1 MADKTYLV
9 RLKPRSLALQHI
21 TALRFEIHDEHL
33 MFVGSEGDLAALFP
47 MELVQSGTCCRIAGP
62 QSIRD
67 GTRTG

>member
-33 MFVGSEGDLAALFP
+33 MFVGSEGNLAALFL
-47 MELVQSGTCCRIAGP
+47 MELVQSWNVLSDCWPPVGSRW
-62 QSIRD
+62 D
-67 GTRTG
+67 

>member
-33 MFVGSEGDLAALFP
+33 MFVGSEGNLAALFL
-47 MELVQSGTCCRIAGP
+47 MELVQSWNVLSDCWPPVDSRW
-62 QSIRD
+62 D
-67 GTRTG
+67 